1 MVTVGRQLEVEAI
14 DLDFQGQGVARFEN
28 YVIFIPGVLTGEK
41 ALVEI
46 KKVNKD
52 FANAELVELK
62 SFSKKRAHDSSLLG
76 SIKLYHLDKEE
87 QVKWQEK
94 ITKDTFF
101 KVAQMDVELSE
112 TIQDQRYTNYRNKS
126 VFHVMDE
133 PVIKLGLYLK
143 NYLLTETQQFVLA
156 DKVTNKFLNMIN
168 RSHIPVER
176 NALTHVV
183 FRTNEAGEVLITFVS
198 KKDKVKGLDLIVK
211 RLSSEK
217 EVVGITLNLKDH
229 SRNILG
235 RQSIVLYGENKIIQK
250 LNKFELPINDR
261 SFFQINYPVMKLV
274 FDKIKDYIIRDSLLV
289 EAYSGIGTFGLSLV
303 DVVDEID
310 MIESSKQNT
319 RMAKS
324 IKEKYGLDKIN
335 IVNAKAEE
343 VIENYHGDVL
353 LVDPPRNGLLKLFV
367 NKVLEMNFKQIIY
380 VSCDVKTLARD
391 VSLLSD
397 KYEVTHIH
405 PIRMFHHTT
414 SIETLVILKQ
424 K

>member
-1 MVTVGRQLEVEAI
+1 MVTVGRQLEIEAI
-14 DLDFQGQGVARFEN
+14 DLDYQGQGVARYEN
-28 YVIFIPGVLTGEK
+28 YVIFVPGVLTGEK

-46 KKVNKD
+46 KKVNKN

-62 SFSKKRAHDSSLLG
+62 SFSKKRVHDSSLLG
-76 SIKLYHLDKEE
+76 SIELYHLDKLE

-94 ITKDTFF
+94 ITKETFS
-101 KVAQMDVELSE
+101 KVAQMDVELEE
-112 TIQDQRYTNYRNKS
+112 TIQDDRYINYRNKS

-156 DKVTNKFLNMIN
+156 DKVTNKFLNTIN
-168 RSHIPVER
+168 RSHMPVER

-183 FRTNEAGEVLITFVS
+183 FRTNEEGQILITFVS

-229 SRNILG
+229 PRNILG
-235 RQSIVLYGENKIIQK
+235 RQSIVLYGENQIIQK

-274 FDKIKDYIIRDSLLV
+274 FDKIKDYILRDSLLV

-324 IKEKYGLDKIN
+324 IKEKYHLDKIN
-335 IVNAKAEE
+335 IVEAKAEE